1 MHSLKSVFLCVAA
14 IVISGVALA
23 APGDPQ
29 VSIVVNPVSG
39 NEQVTLSRLAG
50 KAGVPLVTYAAYR
63 ATITNNAASA
73 LNGVYLTGEA
83 VNVGGSDAV
92 IYDSAIVPSGSC
104 GGVVDASNKVDCA
117 FGSLAPRGGSADF
130 IVVFRAPINGTR
142 IDFNWSAGGFEG
154 GSGGNSCCVV
164 TNTASTTLI
173 DPATSDIFKVNATT
187 FVKTSGGK
195 LFTGGEAITT
205 SGDGWSTTVEVPPF
219 TSTPLGSYTL
229 ATIKEVSS
237 ADVPTPFPQLACPAY
252 ALSSTCFASELT
264 IPGEFA
270 GLLKITIRWDKAF
283 FNLGSTKP
291 ADVPLYYTGSLL
303 PPPVSYPWKLLLCGT
318 TGPSPGIPCL
328 DGPPKILKSADTPVK
343 DLWGDLQFNVRA
355 LDNGRYDPS

>member
-1 MHSLKSVFLCVAA
+1 MRSLKSVFLCVAA
-14 IVISGVALA
+14 VVISGVAFA
-23 APGDPQ
+23 AVDPQ
-29 VSIVVNPVSG
+29 VPIDVKAVAG

-50 KAGVPLVTYAAYR
+50 KLGVPLVTYAAYR

-83 VNVGGSDAV
+83 VNVDGSDAV
-92 IYDSAIVPSGSC
+92 IYDSAIVPSGSSC
-104 GGVVDASNKVDCA
+104 VVGNTSNKVVCA
-117 FGSLAPRGGSADF
+117 LGSLAPRGGSADF

-195 LFTGGEAITT
+195 LFTGSEAITT

-219 TSTPLGSYTL
+219 ASTPLGFYTL

-237 ADVPTPFPQLACPAY
+237 VDDITLACPAY

-264 IPGEFA
+264 IPGEFT

-291 ADVPLYYTGSLL
+291 ADVPLYYTGSS
-303 PPPVSYPWKLLLCGT
+303 PSSQKTMLLLCTAT
-318 TGPSPGIPCL
+318 TTPGPSPGIPCL
-328 DGPPKILKSADTPVK
+328 DGPPKILKSADTSVK
-343 DLWGDLQFNVRA
+343 DLWGDLQFKVNA

>member
-1 MHSLKSVFLCVAA
+1 MRSLKSVFLCVAA
-14 IVISGVALA
+14 VVISGVAFA
-23 APGDPQ
+23 AVDPQ
-29 VSIVVNPVSG
+29 VPIDVKAVAG

-50 KAGVPLVTYAAYR
+50 KLGVPLVTYAAYR

-104 GGVVDASNKVDCA
+104 VVGNTSNKVVCA
-117 FGSLAPRGGSADF
+117 LGSLAPRGGSVDF

-142 IDFNWSAGGFEG
+142 IDFNWRAGGFEG
-154 GSGGNSCCVV
+154 GSGGTSCCVV
-164 TNTASTTLI
+164 TSTASTTLI
-173 DPATSDIFKVNATT
+173 DPATSDIFKVNTTT
-187 FVKTSGGK
+187 FVKTSGGT
-195 LFTGGEAITT
+195 LFTGSEAITT
-205 SGDGWSTTVEVPPF
+205 SGDGWSTTVEVPQF
-219 TSTPLGSYTL
+219 TSTPLGFYTL

-237 ADVPTPFPQLACPAY
+237 VDDNTLACPAY

-264 IPGEFA
+264 IPGEFT

-328 DGPPKILKSADTPVK
+328 DGPPKILKSADTSLK
-343 DLWGDLQFNVRA
+343 DLWGDLQFKVNAR
-355 LDNGRYDPS
+355 DNGKYTQ